1 MGFLKKV
8 TSSIAKQPAKTQ
20 LPADALALQQKTKAF
35 LKENLDNVAS
45 GVPDV
50 VKSQQEAMKGLAAL
64 SDQIKATL
72 PK

>member
-8 TSSIAKQPAKTQ
+8 TSSIVKQPAKTQ
-20 LPADALALQQKTKAF
+20 LTTDALTLQQKTKVF

>member
-8 TSSIAKQPAKTQ
+8 TSSIVKQPAKVE

-35 LKENLDNVAS
+35 LKENLDNVAN

-50 VKSQQEAMKGLAAL
+50 VKAQQ
-64 SDQIKATL
+64 
-72 PK
+72 